1 MDISQAYAPQKSR
14 SGRGSEFRRG
24 AAAGLPVLLGI
35 IPYALVL
42 GAQDAGMSL
51 DRIRDLAGSRVPI
64 RRTAAAPGDPGR
76 RCPDLSR
83 AREVLGW
90 EPLVDV
96 DDGLRRTLAWFSE
109 RISAL
114 QRV

>member
-42 GAQDAGMSL
+42 GAQAAQKGLSIVEVPHRRMS
-51 DRIRDLAGSRVPI
+51 
-64 RRTAAAPGDPGR
+64 
-76 RCPDLSR
+76 C
-83 AREVLGW
+83 
-90 EPLVDV
+90 
-96 DDGLRRTLAWFSE
+96 
-109 RISAL
+109 
-114 QRV
+114 